1 MLEMTS
7 LKIILADDHPVFLE
21 SLALLIAKIPGCEV
35 AGKMNN
41 GKEVLSWLEHSPA
54 DLILTD
60 IQMPGMGGL
69 ELIAAVRR
77 LYPSIKIL
85 ILTML
90 EDAETIREA
99 LQAGASGYIFK
110 SASLADFEKALNTA
124 ASGSSYYSEEV
135 MRRLIEKESAAGG
148 GGAEGTGEPGGPGGG
163 NSGAGLTER
172 ELDVVRLIAAE
183 LTSAE
188 IAGRLFISLN
198 TVESHRKNIFQKTGV
213 KNSVGL
219 IQYARRKGL
228 I

>member
-1 MLEMTS
+1 MLEIS
-7 LKIILADDHPVFLE
+7 PLKIILADDHPVFLE

-41 GKEVLSWLEHSPA
+41 GKEVLSWLEHSQA

-77 LYPSIKIL
+77 LYPSIKVL

-90 EDAETIREA
+90 EDAETIREV

-110 SASLADFEKALNTA
+110 SASLADFEKALNTV

-135 MRRLIEKESAAGG
+135 MRRLIEKADAADGETGGGAAGG
-148 GGAEGTGEPGGPGGG
+148 GGGAR
-163 NSGAGLTER
+163 NDAGLTER
-172 ELDVVRLIAAE
+172 ELDIVRLIAE
-183 LTSAE
+183 GLTSAE

-219 IQYARRKGL
+219 IQYVRRQGL

>member
-1 MLEMTS
+1 MLEIS
-7 LKIILADDHPVFLE
+7 PLKIILADDHPVFLE

-41 GKEVLSWLEHSPA
+41 GKDVLSWLEHSQA

-77 LYPSIKIL
+77 LYPSIKVL

-110 SASLADFEKALNTA
+110 SASLADFEKALNTV

-135 MRRLIEKESAAGG
+135 MRRLIEKADAADGETGGGAAGG
-148 GGAEGTGEPGGPGGG
+148 GGGAR
-163 NSGAGLTER
+163 NDAGLTER
-172 ELDVVRLIAAE
+172 ELDIVRLIAE
-183 LTSAE
+183 GLTSAE

-219 IQYARRKGL
+219 IQYVRRQGL

>member
-1 MLEMTS
+1 MLEIS
-7 LKIILADDHPVFLE
+7 PLKIILADDHPVFLE
-21 SLALLIAKIPGCEV
+21 SLGLLIAKIPGCEV

-41 GKEVLSWLEHSPA
+41 GKEVLSWLEHSQA

-77 LYPSIKIL
+77 LYPSIKVL

-110 SASLADFEKALNTA
+110 SASLADFEKALNTV

-135 MRRLIEKESAAGG
+135 MRRLIEKADAADGETGGGAAGG
-148 GGAEGTGEPGGPGGG
+148 GGGAR
-163 NSGAGLTER
+163 NDAGLTER
-172 ELDVVRLIAAE
+172 ELDIVRLIAE
-183 LTSAE
+183 GLTSAE

-219 IQYARRKGL
+219 IQYVRRQGL

>member
-1 MLEMTS
+1 MLEIS
-7 LKIILADDHPVFLE
+7 PLKIILADDHPVFLE

-41 GKEVLSWLEHSPA
+41 GKEVLSWLEHSQA

-77 LYPSIKIL
+77 LYPSIKVL

-110 SASLADFEKALNTA
+110 SASLADFEKALNTV

-135 MRRLIEKESAAGG
+135 MRRLIEKADAADGETGGGAAGG
-148 GGAEGTGEPGGPGGG
+148 GGGAR
-163 NSGAGLTER
+163 NDAGLTER
-172 ELDVVRLIAAE
+172 ELDIVRLIAE
-183 LTSAE
+183 GLTSAE

-219 IQYARRKGL
+219 IQYVRRQGL